1 MELDKDFREFIELL
15 NEHKV
20 KYLIIGG
27 YAVNF
32 HGYPRYTKDID
43 FWLWMTK
50 PNIKKLIKAI
60 QEFGFGGL
68 NLEIEDFMTPENIIQ
83 LGYEPYRIDILVDV
97 EGIDFEECYERRT
110 EAELDGTKVKF
121 LSLRDLITAKKK
133 AGRLQDLADAEQL
146 EKLEKK
152 KNKNETEQSTK
163 RQ

>member
-15 NEHKV
+15 NDHKV

-60 QEFGFGGL
+60 KKFGFRGL

-83 LGYEPYRIDILVDV
+83 LGYEPYRIDLLVDV
-97 EGIDFEECYERRT
+97 EGVDFEECYERRT
-110 EAELDGTKVKF
+110 EAELDGTEVKF
-121 LSLRDLITAKKK
+121 LSLQDLITAKKK

-152 KNKNETEQSTK
+152 KKK
-163 RQ
+163 

>member
-20 KYLIIGG
+20 KYLVIGG

-50 PNIKKLIKAI
+50 DNIQNLIQVI
-60 QEFGFGGL
+60 RQFGFEDL
-68 NLEIEDFMTPENIIQ
+68 NLEIEDFMSPENIIQ
-83 LGYEPYRIDILVDV
+83 LGYEPYRIDLLVEVDGV
-97 EGIDFEECYERRT
+97 NFEECFERRT
-110 EAELDGTKVKF
+110 EAELDGIYVKF
-121 LSLRDLITAKKK
+121 LSLQDLITAKKT

-146 EKLEKK
+146 EKLKG
-152 KNKNETEQSTK
+152 KNMENEN
-163 RQ
+163 

>member
-1 MELDKDFREFIELL
+1 MRIDKDFKEFIELL

-20 KYLIIGG
+20 QYLVIGG

-50 PNIKKLIKAI
+50 PNIKKLIEAI
-60 QEFGFGGL
+60 KEFGFGEL
-68 NLEIEDFMTPENIIQ
+68 NLEIEDFMTTDNIIQ
-83 LGYEPYRIDILVDV
+83 LGYEPYRIDLLVDV
-97 EGIDFEECYERRT
+97 EGIDFEECYERRIK
-110 EAELDGTKVKF
+110 AELDGTEVKF
-121 LSLRDLITAKKK
+121 LSLQDLIRAKRA

-152 KNKNETEQSTK
+152 KDKNQTDNK
-163 RQ
+163 